1 MTDIPIDLTNAK
13 LLIVDDVPTNLD
25 VIYQSLQDEGYE
37 VFVATDGETALE
49 VVAREHPDLVLLD
62 VMMPGIDGFEVCR
75 RLKAN
80 AQVGQIP
87 VIFLTA
93 RHETDGV
100 VQGFQAGGVDYV
112 TKPFQKEE
120 VLVRIRT
127 HLEYAFLARALV
139 QKNRDL
145 EAEIARRTVLDNR
158 LSMMS
163 EAEKARWDIDGFVG
177 QSRMMQDI
185 LKKIRLLQN
194 ADAVSVLIT
203 GESGTGK
210 ELVARAIHTHSLR
223 AKAPFVVVN
232 CATIPKELAES
243 MLFGHLKGSFT
254 GADRDQLGY
263 FELANEGTLFLDEI
277 GTMPVELQPKLL
289 RVLEDGVIRP
299 LGASE
304 DKQVDVRILAAT
316 NAPEAFRDD
325 LYYRLARFTV
335 ELPPLRAR
343 KEDIPLLSR
352 HFLRM
357 FAAEMQLPVP
367 DLSAQALVLLD
378 DYDFPGNIRELKN
391 MIEHALIMSEGAT
404 IEPHHLQ
411 TGSTGGAL
419 GVSDRT
425 HATLD
430 MDMLP
435 WNFEEAEMVLIR
447 RAMEHT
453 QGNISDAAQLMG
465 IHRSKIYRKLA
476 QFKEK

>member
-1 MTDIPIDLTNAK
+1 MIDIPIDLTNAK

-49 VVAREHPDLVLLD
+49 VVAQEHPDLVLLD

-75 RLKAN
+75 RLKAK
-80 AQVGQIP
+80 AQMWHMP

-93 RHETDGV
+93 QHETKGV
-100 VQGFQAGGVDYV
+100 VKGFQVGGVDYV

-127 HLEYAFLARALV
+127 HLEHAFLARALV

-177 QSRMMQDI
+177 QSRTMQDI

-210 ELVARAIHTHSLR
+210 ELVARAIHATSSR

-243 MLFGHLKGSFT
+243 MLFGHLKGAFT

-263 FELANEGTLFLDEI
+263 FELADGGTLFLDEI
-277 GTMPVELQPKLL
+277 GAMPPELQPKLL
-289 RVLEDGVIRP
+289 RVLEDGLIRP
-299 LGASE
+299 LGAAQ

-316 NAPEAFRDD
+316 NEPEAFRDD

-357 FAAEMQLPVP
+357 FAAEMQMNTP
-367 DLSAQALVLLD
+367 DLSAQALALLD
-378 DYDFPGNIRELKN
+378 GYDFPGNIRELKN
-391 MIEHALIMSEGAT
+391 VMERALIMSEGEV
-404 IEPHHLQ
+404 IEPRHVQ
-411 TGSTGGAL
+411 MGASIVY
-419 GVSDRT
+419 GTPEKMD
-425 HATLD
+425 HTLD